1 MPVGE
6 LLRRFTSP
14 ELTEL
19 LALYDL
25 RARPPQR
32 AQSPQEMRAALK
44 ALSKR
49 KKRAG

>member
-19 LALYDL
+19 MALYDMRSNPEPPKQTAAEA
-25 RARPPQR
+25 RAVLSGMAR
-32 AQSPQEMRAALK
+32 
-44 ALSKR
+44 SKR
-49 KKRAG
+49 KAP

>member
-19 LALYDL
+19 MALYDL
-25 RARPPQR
+25 RARPEPPKQTMAEAR
-32 AQSPQEMRAALK
+32 ALLDGMAR
-44 ALSKR
+44 KR
-49 KKRAG
+49 KAP